1 MGGKLSSAMSNIFL
15 NIMEKN
21 TIKKFI
27 DQKTLI
33 FYGRYV
39 DDCLLVVRKRSKN
52 LILTEMNNFDP
63 FLKFTSEEM
72 HNNCI
77 KFLDTNVIISNN
89 KLELKQFF
97 KHDNVVINYK
107 KAVSPLQYKNSC
119 LIGEIYGAN
128 NSTSNNNNRELA
140 LLNLK
145 NTFLNNAYPEKLIN
159 SKINEIKNRNFLA
172 NPNKALRE
180 ADRNNPDLNF
190 FTLSLPFTSHRCS
203 KIASNLKK
211 ILSKY
216 TPNYRLNVCFKTITL
231 ENIILPRLKAQK
243 SWMLIPNSV
252 YLFTCECQIETYVG
266 QTRKILK
273 SRIFQHGSA
282 KRHSNI
288 YNHTSQ
294 CEIFLNARQNKYGIA
309 PNDTQC
315 RSFLLEHFKCLKSNL
330 ANWHERMGYE
340 SLCITQLQPTL
351 NKQKKFQKPNLICT
365 CVTKIE
371 DYTSLVPCAFH

>member
-1 MGGKLSSAMSNIFL
+1 
-15 NIMEKN
+15 
-21 TIKKFI
+21 
-27 DQKTLI
+27 
-33 FYGRYV
+33 
-39 DDCLLVVRKRSKN
+39 
-52 LILTEMNNFDP
+52 
-63 FLKFTSEEM
+63 
-72 HNNCI
+72 
-77 KFLDTNVIISNN
+77 
-89 KLELKQFF
+89 
-97 KHDNVVINYK
+97 
-107 KAVSPLQYKNSC
+107 
-119 LIGEIYGAN
+119 
-128 NSTSNNNNRELA
+128 
-140 LLNLK
+140 
-145 NTFLNNAYPEKLIN
+145 
-159 SKINEIKNRNFLA
+159 
-172 NPNKALRE
+172 
-180 ADRNNPDLNF
+180 
-190 FTLSLPFTSHRCS
+190 
-203 KIASNLKK
+203 
-211 ILSKY
+211 
-216 TPNYRLNVCFKTITL
+216 
-231 ENIILPRLKAQK
+231 
-243 SWMLIPNSV
+243 MLIPNSV

-371 DYTSLVPCAFH
+371 DYTSLVPCAFHLAINSRCTLWPNYFVVTCKKKFLKKTLFYSHTTKLTKTDESFFTNKNVVKTY